1 MLLYLLMQDWRY
13 LDRTG
18 VGVGVGVGGEIGD
31 CVSLFGGFVCQVTCF
46 GVVIV
51 RCVFAYG
58 YLELELDFDG
68 GFVIYYK
75 HIDILLP
82 KKHTDTQ

>member
-1 MLLYLLMQDWRY
+1 M
-13 LDRTG
+13 
-18 VGVGVGVGGEIGD
+18 
-31 CVSLFGGFVCQVTCF
+31 TCF
-46 GVVIV
+46 GVGIV
-51 RCVFAYG
+51 RCVFANG

-82 KKHTDTQ
+82 